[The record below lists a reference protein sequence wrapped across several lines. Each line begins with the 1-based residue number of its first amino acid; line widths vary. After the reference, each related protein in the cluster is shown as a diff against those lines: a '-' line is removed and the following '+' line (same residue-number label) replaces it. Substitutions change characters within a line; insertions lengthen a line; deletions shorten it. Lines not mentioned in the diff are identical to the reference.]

1 MPIPE
6 RLPIETKDEFIS
18 RCISEIIDEYGQ
30 QQAAAICYSKLNRQS
45 WNETKS

>member
-18 RCISEIIDEYGQ
+18 RCIADLTDEYGQ
-30 QQAAAICYSKLNRQS
+30 RQAAAICYSKLSR
-45 WNETKS
+45 ETK

>member
-18 RCISEIIDEYGQ
+18 RCIAEIVDEYGQ
-30 QQAAAICYSKLNRQS
+30 KQAAAICYSKLSR
-45 WNETKS
+45 ETK